1 MVKGEVWWANL
12 PAHPYGSEPGK
23 RRPVLILQNDA
34 FNRSAIQTTICAVIT
49 SNIKLAQLPANILL
63 EKAVSGL
70 ERTSVVNFSQIITID
85 KLRLTEQVSM
95 LPKSYIHKINES
107 IRYIFDTEAEAQV

>member
-23 RRPVLILQNDA
+23 RRPVLIIQSDA
-34 FNRSAIQTTICAVIT
+34 FNRSTIQTTICAVIT
-49 SNIKLAQLPANILL
+49 SNMKLSKLPANIPL

-70 ERTSVVNFSQIITID
+70 DRISVVNFSQIITID
-85 KLRLTEQVSM
+85 KSRLTEQVSM
-95 LPKSYIHKINES
+95 LPKNYIQKINTS
-107 IRYIFDTEAEAQV
+107 IRYIFDTEAALT